1 MTTDATKG
9 DRRRRRRPGFT
20 LLELL
25 VVLAILGLIAAFAAP
40 RVLQF
45 LGGARSDAAAIQINN
60 IAAALDL
67 YRLEVGRYPSTED
80 GIAALVDR
88 PADAPGW
95 NGPYLDRVGGLSD
108 PWGRVYH
115 YRFPG
120 EQGVYDLFSL
130 GADGQQGGDG
140 EDADISTWQ

>member
-1 MTTDATKG
+1 MTMDATTGK
-9 DRRRRRRPGFT
+9 RRRRRPGFT

-60 IAAALDL
+60 IAVALDL
-67 YRLEVGRYPSTED
+67 FRLEVGRYPSTEE
-80 GIAALVDR
+80 GIAALIDR
-88 PADAPGW
+88 PTNAPGW
-95 NGPYLDRVGGLSD
+95 NGPYLDRASGLND
-108 PWGRVYH
+108 PWGRVYQ

-120 EQGVYDLFSL
+120 ERGDYDLFSL
-130 GADGQQGGDG
+130 GADGQEGGDG
-140 EDADISTWQ
+140 ENADIASRQ